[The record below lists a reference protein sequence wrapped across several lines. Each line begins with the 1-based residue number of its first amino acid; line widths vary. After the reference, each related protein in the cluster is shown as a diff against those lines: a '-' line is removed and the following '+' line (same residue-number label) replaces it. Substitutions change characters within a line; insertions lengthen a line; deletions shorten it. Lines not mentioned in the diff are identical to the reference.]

1 MPTIVQVATLRSKR
15 CARLW
20 RNSAAMEGF
29 AHLSVLIS
37 IVLGLG
43 ITNLLMGLAR
53 VVQLRAWVKVYWPT
67 ILWALTLLVIHIQT
81 WWSMF
86 GLRFVK
92 TWDFVSFSLTLA
104 QPILLF
110 FLSALVLPDFDR
122 DEARDLRA
130 NYFVHVRWFFGIF
143 IALLL
148 VSLART
154 YAVSGRLPQEADFVF
169 HLIFLTATASAT
181 IFQNETYHK
190 VIAALAAVAILTY
203 VALLFMPLR

>member
-53 VVQLRAWVKVYWPT
+53 VVQLRERVVVYWPT
-67 ILWALTLLVIHIQT
+67 IVWALTLLVIHIQT

-92 TWDFVSFSLTLA
+92 TWDFVSFTLTLA

-110 FLSALVLPDFDR
+110 FLSALALPDFDR
-122 DEARDLRA
+122 DEALDLRR
-130 NYFVHVRWFFGIF
+130 NYFTHVRWFFGIF

-148 VSLART
+148 LSLLRT
-154 YAVSGRLPQEADFVF
+154 YALTGRLPQEADFVF
-169 HLIFLTATASAT
+169 HLVFITSTVAAATFTNEIF
-181 IFQNETYHK
+181 HK
-190 VIAALAAVAILTY
+190 VVAVL
-203 VALLFMPLR
+203 

>member
-1 MPTIVQVATLRSKR
+1 
-15 CARLW
+15 
-20 RNSAAMEGF
+20 
-29 AHLSVLIS
+29 
-37 IVLGLG
+37 
-43 ITNLLMGLAR
+43 LMGLAR
-53 VVQLRAWVKVYWPT
+53 VVQMRAWVKVYWPT

-92 TWDFVSFSLTLA
+92 TWDFVSFSITLA

-130 NYFVHVRWFFGIF
+130 NYFVHVRWFFGMF

-148 VSLART
+148 ISLART

-169 HLIFLTATASAT
+169 HLIFLTATASAM
-181 IFQNETYHK
+181 IFRNEVFHK
-190 VIAALAAVAILTY
+190 VVAVLAAAAIFTY

>member
-1 MPTIVQVATLRSKR
+1 MD
-15 CARLW
+15 
-20 RNSAAMEGF
+20 GF

-53 VVQLRAWVKVYWPT
+53 VVQMRGRVKVYWPT
-67 ILWALTLLVIHIQT
+67 VSWALTLLVIHVQT

-122 DEARDLRA
+122 DEAHDLRA

-148 VSLART
+148 LSLTRT
-154 YAVSGRLPQEADFVF
+154 YALTGRLPQEADFVF
-169 HLIFLTATASAT
+169 HLIFLVSCVSAV
-181 IFQNETYHK
+181 IFRNETYHK
-190 VIAALAAVAILTY
+190 VIAVLAAAAIFSY